1 MLFICNLYNI
11 FINITLVKKCLTIL
25 FILLTASLFSQN
37 IRLSGNIGDTSAS
50 QKLPNVLLM
59 VIRFTDST
67 LIDFSRTD
75 KNGIFKSLIVPRDTY
90 IVIISHPNFN
100 DKTYLLVP
108 SKNDTLFNFK
118 NVKLPEKAVEL
129 NEVEVIAHKDKMYY
143 KGDTLQFTADSFKVK
158 PDATVEDLLKKLPG
172 IKVDAAGKI
181 TIHGK
186 VVDQVLVDGDEFF
199 GTDPTIATKNLNAN
213 TVETVQVFDK
223 KNENTENG
231 GDETVKVVN
240 LKLKEDSKKGYFG
253 KLSSAS
259 DLQKFYENEMLLNKF
274 KNNTKFSIFGL
285 FANTPKQAFG
295 WRDANQF
302 GLSNESGGNFDPETN
317 SWTSNNNSVS
327 GVPRTLRSGFYFND
341 KFGKNTKINS
351 DYTFNQNQLLT
362 GSQTNTQFFLQDTS
376 YTNAQV
382 VSKQSFNQIHNF
394 GLRLNQKLDSLT
406 ELTIKPKVSYNTTK
420 FTNTQNDDFISQS
433 GDLTRQ
439 TTILNTSTSET
450 IDASLQMKLSKN
462 FMKKDRNLTVNYQP
476 SYYTSSGATNL
487 NTAFKYY
494 KNQNTDSSLFQKRE
508 TFSNKSEQN
517 GNITYT
523 EPWTKKFRTETVYGI
538 SYNQNKS
545 NRKTLD
551 FNGLGYDLINTAQ
564 SNDFRNSRTTQRIG
578 NKFIYDV
585 KKYKIG
591 VGVNYRN
598 ILQQNI
604 NVSTSQTLSTT
615 FHNVLPFANINF
627 RINQGSNL
635 SMHYNTNAQQPDL
648 QQLQPVTDNTDPNRI
663 IVGNPALKPQ
673 FSNNFSLDYYFYKG
687 ISDVDFFTGAQY
699 NNVSNEISEKTI
711 FDSYGRSITSPINV
725 NGNYFGN
732 LWCGGAFPVLKR
744 WMKLSYNF
752 SGSINN
758 NVAFVNEQQNVTQLI
773 GLNPSIGF
781 EKKISDVFQI
791 ELGGNYN
798 YNIPKQTISLQSNQ
812 PYYTYGI
819 NGNAWAK
826 LPKEI
831 RIAADGQYTNNG
843 NRANGYNIDYFIF
856 NAQVSK
862 AFFKAKNFILSVEA
876 YDILNEN
883 INNQRTI
890 SANKIIDTK
899 TQIIKRY
906 FLLRLVY
913 KFTSQKE
920 KEEEED
926 EDE

>member
-1 MLFICNLYNI
+1 M
-11 FINITLVKKCLTIL
+11 KKYLTIL
-25 FILLTASLFSQN
+25 SILLTATSFSQN

-67 LIDFSRTD
+67 LINFSRTD
-75 KNGIFKSLIVPRDTY
+75 KNGIFKTLIVPRDTY

-118 NVKLPEKAVEL
+118 NVKLPEKSVEL
-129 NEVEVIAHKDKMYY
+129 NEVEVIAYKDKMYY

-181 TIHGK
+181 TIQGK

-240 LKLKEDSKKGYFG
+240 LKLKDDAKKGYFG
-253 KLSSAS
+253 KLSAAS
-259 DLQKFYENEMLLNKF
+259 DFKKFYENEMMLNKF
-274 KNNTKFSIFGL
+274 KNNRKFSVFGL
-285 FANTPKQAFG
+285 FANTPKQAFA

-302 GLSNESGGNFDPETN
+302 GLSNEGGGNFDSETN

-327 GVPRTLRSGFYFND
+327 GVPQTLKSGFYFND

-351 DYTFNQNQLLT
+351 DYTFGQNKLLT
-362 GSQTNTQFFLQDTS
+362 GSQTNTQFFLQDTN

-382 VSKQSFNQIHNF
+382 VSKQSYNQSHNF

-406 ELTIKPKVSYNTTK
+406 ELTIKPKLTYNNSK
-420 FTNTQNDDFISQS
+420 STNTQNDDFISQS

-439 TTILNTSTSET
+439 TTILNRNTSET

-494 KNQNTDSSLFQKRE
+494 KNQNTDSSIFQKKE

-564 SNDFRNSRTTQRIG
+564 SNDFRNTRVTQRIG

-615 FHNVLPFANINF
+615 FHNVLPFANVSF

-635 SMHYNTNAQQPDL
+635 SARYTTNAQQPNL
-648 QQLQPVTDNTDPNRI
+648 QQLQPITDNTDPNRI

-673 FSNNFSLDYYFYKG
+673 YSNNFSLDYYFYKG
-687 ISDVDFFTGAQY
+687 LSDVDFFTGAQY

-711 FDSYGRSITSPINV
+711 FDLYGKSITTPVNV

-732 LWCGGAFPVLKR
+732 LWCGGGFPVLKR

-798 YNIPKQTISLQSNQ
+798 YNIPKQTISLQSNK

-819 NGNAWAK
+819 TANAWAK
-826 LPKEI
+826 LPKNI

-843 NRANGYNIDYFIF
+843 NRSNGYNIDYFIL
-856 NAQVSK
+856 NAQLSK
-862 AFFKAKNFILSVEA
+862 AFFKAKNFIVSAEA
-876 YDILNEN
+876 YDILNQN

-890 SANKIIDTK
+890 SANKIIDSK

-913 KFTSQKE
+913 KFTNQKE
-920 KEEEED
+920 KEVEED
-926 EDE
+926 EDD

>member
-1 MLFICNLYNI
+1 MAI
-11 FINITLVKKCLTIL
+11 K
-25 FILLTASLFSQN
+25 
-37 IRLSGNIGDTSAS
+37 
-50 QKLPNVLLM
+50 
-59 VIRFTDST
+59 FTDST
-67 LIDFSRTD
+67 LVNFTRS
-75 KNGIFKSLIVPRDTY
+75 NNEGIFKPITLPKDTY
-90 IVIISHPNFN
+90 IVILSHPSYN

-118 NVKLPEKAVEL
+118 NVKLAEKSVEL
-129 NEVEVIAHKDKMYY
+129 NEVEVIAYKEKMYY

-172 IKVDAAGKI
+172 IKVDADGKI
-181 TIHGK
+181 TIQGK

-240 LKLKEDSKKGYFG
+240 LKLKDDAKKGYFG
-253 KLSSAS
+253 KLSGAS
-259 DLQKFYENEMLLNKF
+259 DFKKFYENEMMLNKF
-274 KNNTKFSIFGL
+274 KNNRKFSVFGL
-285 FANTPKQAFG
+285 FANTPKQAFA
-295 WRDANQF
+295 WRDANQL
-302 GLSNESGGNFDPETN
+302 GLSNEGGGNFDSETN

-327 GVPRTLRSGFYFND
+327 GVPQTFKSGFYFND

-351 DYTFNQNQLLT
+351 DYTFSQNKLLT

-382 VSKQSFNQIHNF
+382 VSKQSYNQSHNF
-394 GLRLNQKLDSLT
+394 ALKLNQKLDSLT
-406 ELTIKPKVSYNTTK
+406 ELTIKPKLTYNNSK
-420 FTNTQNDDFISQS
+420 STNTQNDDFISQS
-433 GDLTRQ
+433 GELTRQ
-439 TTILNTSTSET
+439 TTILNTSASET
-450 IDASLQMKLSKN
+450 MNASLQMKLSKN

-476 SYYTSSGATNL
+476 SYYISWGAANL

-494 KNQNTDSSLFQKRE
+494 KNQNTDSSIFQKKE

-564 SNDFRNSRTTQRIG
+564 SNDFRNTRVTQRIG

-635 SMHYNTNAQQPDL
+635 SARYTTNAQQPNL
-648 QQLQPVTDNTDPNRI
+648 QQLQPITDNTDPNRI
-663 IVGNPALKPQ
+663 IIGNPDLKPQ
-673 FSNNFSLDYYFYKG
+673 FTNNFSLDYYFYKG
-687 ISDVDFFTGAQY
+687 LSDVDFFTGAQY

-711 FDSYGRSITSPINV
+711 FDLYGKSITTPVNV

-732 LWCGGAFPVLKR
+732 LWCGGGFPVLKR

-798 YNIPKQTISLQSNQ
+798 YNIPKQTISLQSNK

-819 NGNAWAK
+819 TANAWAK
-826 LPKEI
+826 LPNNI
-831 RIAADGQYTNNG
+831 RIAADCQYTNNG
-843 NRANGYNIDYFIF
+843 NRSNGYNIDYFIL
-856 NAQVSK
+856 NTQLSK
-862 AFFKAKNFILSVEA
+862 AFFKAKNFIVSAEA
-876 YDILNEN
+876 YDILNQN

-890 SANKIIDTK
+890 SANKIIDSK

-913 KFTSQKE
+913 KFTNQKE
-920 KEEEED
+920 KEVEED
-926 EDE
+926 EDD

>member
-1 MLFICNLYNI
+1 MFAQ
-11 FINITLVKKCLTIL
+11 K
-25 FILLTASLFSQN
+25 N

-50 QKLPNVLLM
+50 QKLPNALLLA
-59 VIRFTDST
+59 IKFTDST
-67 LIDFSRTD
+67 LIDFSRSNKD
-75 KNGIFKSLIVPRDTY
+75 GVFKSLIVPLDTY
-90 IVIISHPNFN
+90 IVIIAHPNFN

-108 SKNDTLFNFK
+108 SKNDSVFNFR
-118 NVKLPEKAVEL
+118 NVKLPEKSVEL
-129 NEVEVIAHKDKMYY
+129 NEVEVIAYKDKMYY

-172 IKVDAAGKI
+172 VKVDAAGKI
-181 TIHGK
+181 SIQGK

-231 GDETVKVVN
+231 GEETVKVVN

-253 KLSSAS
+253 KLSGAS
-259 DLQKFYENEMLLNKF
+259 DFQKFYENELLLNKF
-274 KNNTKFSIFGL
+274 KNNRKFSVFGL

-317 SWTSNNNSVS
+317 SWASNNNSVS
-327 GVPRTLRSGFYFND
+327 GVPQTLKSGFYFND
-341 KFGKNTKINS
+341 RFGKNTKINS
-351 DYTFNQNQLLT
+351 DYTFKQNQLLA
-362 GSQTNTQFFLQDTS
+362 GSETNTQFFLPDTS
-376 YTNAQV
+376 YTNSQV
-382 VSKQSFNQIHNF
+382 VSKQSFNQSHNF
-394 GLRLNQKLDSLT
+394 GLKLNTNLDSLT
-406 ELTIKPKVSYNTTK
+406 ELTVKPKLSYNTTK
-420 FTNTQNDDFISQS
+420 FTNTQNDDFISQI
-433 GDLTRQ
+433 GNLTRQ
-439 TTILNTSTSET
+439 TSILNTSISET
-450 IDASLQMKLSKN
+450 IDASLQLKLNRN

-476 SYYTSSGATNL
+476 SYYTSTGSTNL
-487 NTAFKYY
+487 NTEFRYY
-494 KNQNTDSSLFQKRE
+494 TNQASDSSLFQKRQ
-508 TFSNKSEQN
+508 TASYKTDQN

-545 NRKTLD
+545 NRKTFD
-551 FNGLGYDLINTAQ
+551 FNGLGYDVINTAQ
-564 SNDFRNSRTTQRIG
+564 SNDFRNTRITQRIG

-615 FHNVLPFANINF
+615 FHNVLPFANVNF
-627 RINQGSNL
+627 RINQGSNF
-635 SMHYNTNAQQPDL
+635 SARYSTNAQQPDL

-663 IVGNPALKPQ
+663 IVGNPDLKPQ
-673 FSNNFSLDYYFYKG
+673 FSNNFTLDYYFYKA
-687 ISDVDFFTGAQY
+687 ISDVDFFSGAQY

-711 FDSYGRSITSPINV
+711 FDSEGKSITTPVNV

-732 LWCGGAFPVLKR
+732 LWCGGGFPVFKR
-744 WMKLSYNF
+744 WMKLTYNF

-758 NVAFVNEQQNVTQLI
+758 NVAFVNDQQNVTQLI

-781 EKKISDVFQI
+781 EKKIDDIFEI
-791 ELGGNYN
+791 ELGANYN

-819 NGNAWAK
+819 YGNAWAK
-826 LPKEI
+826 LPKNI

-843 NRANGYNIDYFIF
+843 NRANGYNIDYFIL
-856 NAQVSK
+856 NAQLSK
-862 AFFKAKNFILSVEA
+862 AFFKAQNFIVSVEA
-876 YDILNEN
+876 NDILNEN

-890 SANKIIDTK
+890 SANKIIDSK

-926 EDE
+926 EDD